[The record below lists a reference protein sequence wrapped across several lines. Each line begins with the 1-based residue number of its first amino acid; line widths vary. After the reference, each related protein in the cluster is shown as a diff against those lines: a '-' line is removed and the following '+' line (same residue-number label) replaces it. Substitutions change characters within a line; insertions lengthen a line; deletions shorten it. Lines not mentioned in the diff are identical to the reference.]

1 MRVNVW
7 IVLWRTKCDH
17 CRGGKG
23 AGRCGGALAS
33 RPTWRI
39 TFLGSQ
45 LFKFWKENYN
55 IYITSNACVWLILWV
70 IPLGFGYVSYFFVI
84 YFTPPFLSGCQIYI
98 STERLK
104 LEYSINR
111 SRDRFTCLQRVVLW
125 RKQSR
130 VRRDWAEERKNRG
143 AIWEQRSW
151 IAVWIV
157 VVVQQSEDKFSL
169 SFYWVREGRL
179 VHKSSCE
186 SRTGSYWEKCP
197 RLSKQERE

>member
-7 IVLWRTKCDH
+7 IVLWRTNCDH
-17 CRGGKG
+17 CRAGKG

-55 IYITSNACVWLILWV
+55 IYITSNACVWLIFWV
-70 IPLGFGYVSYFFVI
+70 ISLGFGYVSYFFVM
-84 YFTPPFLSGCQIYI
+84 YFTPRFLSGCQIYM

-104 LEYSINR
+104 LQYIINR

-157 VVVQQSEDKFSL
+157 VVVQ
-169 SFYWVREGRL
+169 
-179 VHKSSCE
+179 
-186 SRTGSYWEKCP
+186 
-197 RLSKQERE
+197 